1 MPPWQLVL
9 NNALL
14 YGLALSLVLGA
25 IMAISLVLAPDMWV
39 GDYPP
44 DIRAKVGPM
53 SPRGARLRPFIAIPF
68 FIAILVIP
76 VLALSSLAS
85 PGGAVSFS
93 PPPAAR

>member
-1 MPPWQLVL
+1 MPPWQLLL

-44 DIRAKVGPM
+44 DIRAKVGP
-53 SPRGARLRPFIAIPF
+53 
-68 FIAILVIP
+68 
-76 VLALSSLAS
+76 
-85 PGGAVSFS
+85 
-93 PPPAAR
+93 